1 MLSATKFTSPRN
13 NCPKIQEPCE
23 LLLWASQGLAIL
35 GNKCHLFCHL
45 PGGTW
50 LSCCSLPT
58 AFPSCSHKQSSRAA
72 GTSPNKP
79 LASLE
84 AWAHGLPDT
93 RQLLCECMCPHS
105 PTRHKAARKNHSEA
119 SDTLIQAEHLSI
131 HPGAADRV
139 PSQLSHSSWI
149 LVSPA
154 PLQELWED
162 HALGESVA
170 WHIYGR
176 ERVVE
181 KEGGENGTREEAGT
195 TASLQP
201 LVQTRKWGGKQ

>member
-1 MLSATKFTSPRN
+1 
-13 NCPKIQEPCE
+13 
-23 LLLWASQGLAIL
+23 
-35 GNKCHLFCHL
+35 
-45 PGGTW
+45 
-50 LSCCSLPT
+50 
-58 AFPSCSHKQSSRAA
+58 
-72 GTSPNKP
+72 
-79 LASLE
+79 
-84 AWAHGLPDT
+84 
-93 RQLLCECMCPHS
+93 MCPHS

-154 PLQELWED
+154 PLQEPWED